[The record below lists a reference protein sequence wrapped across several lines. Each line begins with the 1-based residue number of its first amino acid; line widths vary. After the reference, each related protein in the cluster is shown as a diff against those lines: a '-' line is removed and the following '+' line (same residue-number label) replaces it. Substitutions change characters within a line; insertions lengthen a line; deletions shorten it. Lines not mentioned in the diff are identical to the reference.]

1 MKVREI
7 MSNRVLS
14 LRHNDTVL
22 QAAELLCKNN
32 VGSLPVIT
40 DGELVGIITDRDIVL
55 RCVAGRCDASQMRIG
70 EIMSTR
76 LVTINPEDSIN
87 TAMTVMAQNKV
98 RRLPVTEGTR
108 VVGMLS
114 LADVARATTSEK
126 LSETVAEISGPNKP
140 RSLAN

>member
-22 QAAELLCKNN
+22 QAAEILSKNN
-32 VGSLPVIT
+32 VGSLPIVT
-40 DGELVGIITDRDIVL
+40 DGELVGILTDRDIVL
-55 RCVAGRCDASQMRIG
+55 RCVAGRCDATQMRIG

-76 LVTINPEDSIN
+76 LVTVSPEDSVGR
-87 TAMTVMAQNKV
+87 AMDVMAQNKV
-98 RRLPVTEGTR
+98 RRLPVTEGKR

-114 LADVARATTSEK
+114 LADVARATTSER
-126 LSETVAEISGPNKP
+126 LSETVSEISQPHRPKI
-140 RSLAN
+140 

>member
-14 LRHNDTVL
+14 LRHNDTVS
-22 QAAELLCKNN
+22 QAAQMLSNHN
-32 VGSLPVIT
+32 VGSLPVVT

-55 RCVAGRCDASQMRIG
+55 RCVAGRSDATQMRVG

-76 LVTINPEDSIN
+76 VVTVSPEDSVKR
-87 TAMTVMAQNKV
+87 AMDVMAAHQV
-98 RRLPVTEGTR
+98 RRLPVTEGRR

-114 LADVARATTSEK
+114 LAGIARAASSEH
-126 LSETVAEISGPNKP
+126 LAETVTEISKI
-140 RSLAN
+140 

>member
-14 LRHNDTVL
+14 LRHSDTVL
-22 QAAELLCKNN
+22 KAAEMLSNHN
-32 VGSLPVIT
+32 VGSLPIVT

-55 RCVAGRCDASQMRIG
+55 RCVAGRCDATQMRIG

-76 LVTINPEDSIN
+76 LVTVAPEDSVRE
-87 TAMTVMAQNKV
+87 AMDVMAANQV
-98 RRLPVTEGTR
+98 RRLPVTEGKR

-114 LADVARATTSEK
+114 LADVARATTSEH
-126 LSETVAEISGPNKP
+126 LAETVSEISKFG
-140 RSLAN
+140 R

>member
-14 LRHNDTVL
+14 LRHNDTVS
-22 QAAELLCKNN
+22 QAAQMLSNHN
-32 VGSLPVIT
+32 VGSLPVVT

-55 RCVAGRCDASQMRIG
+55 RCVAGRSDATQMRVG

-76 LVTINPEDSIN
+76 VVTVSPEDSVKR
-87 TAMTVMAQNKV
+87 AMDVMAAHQV
-98 RRLPVTEGTR
+98 RRLPVTEGRR

-114 LADVARATTSEK
+114 LADIARAASSEH
-126 LSETVAEISGPNKP
+126 LAETVTEISKI
-140 RSLAN
+140 

>member
-22 QAAELLCKNN
+22 KAAEMLSNHN
-32 VGSLPVIT
+32 VGSLPIVT

-55 RCVAGRCDASQMRIG
+55 RCVAGRCDATQMRIG
-70 EIMSTR
+70 EIMSTK
-76 LVTINPEDSIN
+76 LVTVTPEDSVRS
-87 TAMTVMAQNKV
+87 AMDVMAANQV
-98 RRLPVTEGTR
+98 RRLPVTEDNR

-114 LADVARATTSEK
+114 LADVARATTSEH
-126 LSETVAEISGPNKP
+126 LAETVSEISKFG
-140 RSLAN
+140 R

>member
-22 QAAELLCKNN
+22 KAAEMLSNHN
-32 VGSLPVIT
+32 VGSLPIVT
-40 DGELVGIITDRDIVL
+40 NGELVGIITDRDIVL
-55 RCVAGRCDASQMRIG
+55 RCVAGRCDATQMRIG

-76 LVTINPEDSIN
+76 LVTVTPEDSVRS
-87 TAMTVMAQNKV
+87 AMDVMAANQV
-98 RRLPVTEGTR
+98 RRLPVTEGKR

-114 LADVARATTSEK
+114 LADVARATTSEH
-126 LSETVAEISGPNKP
+126 LAETVSEISKFG
-140 RSLAN
+140 R